1 MKSLQ
6 KNFLYNVLYQI
17 LLVILPLI
25 TAPYISRTLGATAV
39 GVYSYTYSVAYY
51 FLLIAML
58 GIGNHGN
65 RSIAAVRDDRKKLN
79 KTFSSIY
86 SLQVITFS
94 IAILAY
100 AIYLVLFVK
109 DNRLIVLLQ
118 LIYVTSGLF
127 DIGWLFF
134 GLEQFKLTVAR
145 NTLIK
150 ISTVVLMF
158 VFVHKP
164 SDLWKYTLIMSAG
177 TLFSQAYLWL
187 YVKKYVSFEKCSV
200 KEITSNIKPVLILF
214 IPVLAYSIY
223 KVMDKIML
231 GNMSSYDQV
240 GFYNNAEKI
249 INIPMGIITAL
260 GTVMLPRMSNIVANG
275 DKKRVDD
282 YIRISAKLVTLL
294 SSAIAFGLMGVSSVL
309 APVFFGDEFIAC
321 GEIIRLLSV
330 TVFFIAWANVIRT
343 QYLIPNKR
351 DSIYLTS
358 TMVGAIL
365 NLIINWMLIPKY
377 QANGAAFGTIVAEFS
392 VMLVQMVAVKNELP
406 MRKYIM
412 SYYPILIIGLIM
424 AVLVSGGMGYIGSH
438 TTVELLNAGYD
449 VVIADDLSN
458 SKEVVKYRIKEITG
472 KDVKFY
478 NVNLT
483 DVNETEKV
491 FEENN
496 IDSVIHFAAFKAV
509 GESVEKPLEYY
520 YNNLTSALVVLRAMK
535 KYGCRNFV
543 FSSSATVY
551 GDAKV
556 VPITE
561 DSPLSTTNPYG
572 STKLMIEDMLR
583 DIAKTEPQLNIAILR

>member
-109 DNRLIVLLQ
+109 DNRLMVLLQ

-214 IPVLAYSIY
+214 VPVLAYSIY

-412 SYYPILIIGLIM
+412 SYSPILIIGLIM
-424 AVLVSGGMGYIGSH
+424 AVLVDRIGIKLGVSVSTLAIQILAGGFFFC
-438 TTVELLNAGYD
+438 
-449 VVIADDLSN
+449 IATIAYLRISN
-458 SKEVVKYRIKEITG
+458 DEMWRLGLDSIK
-472 KDVKFY
+472 K
-478 NVNLT
+478 
-483 DVNETEKV
+483 
-491 FEENN
+491 
-496 IDSVIHFAAFKAV
+496 
-509 GESVEKPLEYY
+509 
-520 YNNLTSALVVLRAMK
+520 RK
-535 KYGCRNFV
+535 K
-543 FSSSATVY
+543 SS
-551 GDAKV
+551 
-556 VPITE
+556 
-561 DSPLSTTNPYG
+561 
-572 STKLMIEDMLR
+572 
-583 DIAKTEPQLNIAILR
+583 

>member
-65 RSIAAVRDDRKKLN
+65 RSVAAVRDDREKLN

-86 SLQVITFS
+86 SLQVMTFS
-94 IAILAY
+94 IAILVY
-100 AIYLVLFVK
+100 AFYLVLFVK

-187 YVKKYVSFEKCSV
+187 YVKKYVSFKKCSV
-200 KEITSNIKPVLILF
+200 KEIASNIKPVLILF

-412 SYYPILIIGLIM
+412 SYSPILIIGLIM
-424 AVLVSGGMGYIGSH
+424 VVLVDRIG
-438 TTVELLNAGYD
+438 
-449 VVIADDLSN
+449 
-458 SKEVVKYRIKEITG
+458 
-472 KDVKFY
+472 
-478 NVNLT
+478 
-483 DVNETEKV
+483 
-491 FEENN
+491 
-496 IDSVIHFAAFKAV
+496 
-509 GESVEKPLEYY
+509 
-520 YNNLTSALVVLRAMK
+520 
-535 KYGCRNFV
+535 
-543 FSSSATVY
+543 
-551 GDAKV
+551 
-556 VPITE
+556 
-561 DSPLSTTNPYG
+561 
-572 STKLMIEDMLR
+572 TKLGVSVSTLAIQILAGGFFFCIATIAYLR
-583 DIAKTEPQLNIAILR
+583 ISNDEMWRLGVDSIKKRKKSS

>member
-260 GTVMLPRMSNIVANG
+260 GTVMLPRMYNIVANG

-330 TVFFIAWANVIRT
+330 TVVFIAWANVIRT

-412 SYYPILIIGLIM
+412 SYSPILIIGLIM
-424 AVLVSGGMGYIGSH
+424 AVLVDRIGIKLGVSVSTLAIQILAGGFFFC
-438 TTVELLNAGYD
+438 
-449 VVIADDLSN
+449 IATIAYLRISN
-458 SKEVVKYRIKEITG
+458 DEMWRLGLDSIK
-472 KDVKFY
+472 K
-478 NVNLT
+478 
-483 DVNETEKV
+483 
-491 FEENN
+491 
-496 IDSVIHFAAFKAV
+496 
-509 GESVEKPLEYY
+509 
-520 YNNLTSALVVLRAMK
+520 RK
-535 KYGCRNFV
+535 K
-543 FSSSATVY
+543 SS
-551 GDAKV
+551 
-556 VPITE
+556 
-561 DSPLSTTNPYG
+561 
-572 STKLMIEDMLR
+572 
-583 DIAKTEPQLNIAILR
+583 

>member
-1 MKSLQ
+1 
-6 KNFLYNVLYQI
+6 
-17 LLVILPLI
+17 
-25 TAPYISRTLGATAV
+25 
-39 GVYSYTYSVAYY
+39 
-51 FLLIAML
+51 
-58 GIGNHGN
+58 
-65 RSIAAVRDDRKKLN
+65 
-79 KTFSSIY
+79 
-86 SLQVITFS
+86 
-94 IAILAY
+94 
-100 AIYLVLFVK
+100 
-109 DNRLIVLLQ
+109 
-118 LIYVTSGLF
+118 
-127 DIGWLFF
+127 
-134 GLEQFKLTVAR
+134 
-145 NTLIK
+145 
-150 ISTVVLMF
+150 MF

-200 KEITSNIKPVLILF
+200 KEIASNIKPVLILF

-412 SYYPILIIGLIM
+412 SYSPILIIGLIM
-424 AVLVSGGMGYIGSH
+424 AVLVDRIGIKLGVSVSTLAIQILAGGFFFC
-438 TTVELLNAGYD
+438 
-449 VVIADDLSN
+449 IATIAYLRISN
-458 SKEVVKYRIKEITG
+458 DEMWRLGLDSIK
-472 KDVKFY
+472 K
-478 NVNLT
+478 
-483 DVNETEKV
+483 
-491 FEENN
+491 
-496 IDSVIHFAAFKAV
+496 
-509 GESVEKPLEYY
+509 
-520 YNNLTSALVVLRAMK
+520 RK
-535 KYGCRNFV
+535 K
-543 FSSSATVY
+543 SS
-551 GDAKV
+551 
-556 VPITE
+556 
-561 DSPLSTTNPYG
+561 
-572 STKLMIEDMLR
+572 
-583 DIAKTEPQLNIAILR
+583 

>member
-65 RSIAAVRDDRKKLN
+65 RSIAAVRDNRKKLN

-412 SYYPILIIGLIM
+412 SYSPILIIGLIM
-424 AVLVSGGMGYIGSH
+424 AVLVDGIGIKLGVSVSTLAIQILAGGFFFCIV
-438 TTVELLNAGYD
+438 T
-449 VVIADDLSN
+449 IAYLRISN
-458 SKEVVKYRIKEITG
+458 DEMWRLGLDSIK
-472 KDVKFY
+472 K
-478 NVNLT
+478 
-483 DVNETEKV
+483 
-491 FEENN
+491 
-496 IDSVIHFAAFKAV
+496 
-509 GESVEKPLEYY
+509 
-520 YNNLTSALVVLRAMK
+520 RK
-535 KYGCRNFV
+535 K
-543 FSSSATVY
+543 SS
-551 GDAKV
+551 
-556 VPITE
+556 
-561 DSPLSTTNPYG
+561 
-572 STKLMIEDMLR
+572 
-583 DIAKTEPQLNIAILR
+583 